1 MHKSLGNFWPLTAAL
16 SRYEPEVVRFF
27 LLNVQYRGPID
38 FTPDSIDEAKRSYER
53 LQETVRTVDAERRR
67 APEKGTADAGI
78 RSATKTA
85 LTNFD
90 AAMSDDFNTREAIAV
105 LFEYARILNKAIED
119 GAGRDALGEA
129 AGLFQTVGDVLGLF
143 QVHALGSDLLDGVM
157 DLVVG
162 LREDARKR
170 KDFATADRI
179 RDALT
184 ALGIALED
192 TREGVRWKR
201 K

>member
-1 MHKSLGNFWPLTAAL
+1 
-16 SRYEPEVVRFF
+16 
-27 LLNVQYRGPID
+27 
-38 FTPDSIDEAKRSYER
+38 
-53 LQETVRTVDAERRR
+53 
-67 APEKGTADAGI
+67 
-78 RSATKTA
+78 
-85 LTNFD
+85 
-90 AAMSDDFNTREAIAV
+90 
-105 LFEYARILNKAIED
+105 
-119 GAGRDALGEA
+119 
-129 AGLFQTVGDVLGLF
+129 
-143 QVHALGSDLLDGVM
+143 M

-162 LREDARKR
+162 LREEARKR